1 MTDSSTASVALAAF
15 SAAAAAVETVWQGAL
30 TRPSSHPEADVR
42 AMSDDGL
49 VRVIEA
55 IAGLSRVAEALQVR
69 LAAELDDRCSG
80 IAGDDLAKARGC
92 TTPERLI
99 AQLTAGRYVDA
110 VRLVAVGRATA
121 SRSSFTAEPLPPKR
135 PALAR
140 ALHDGVVGI
149 DAADVIRRFLDRVE
163 VRADLEELA
172 ASEAFLVERAPAVG
186 VDGLGLLVKR
196 LEARLDPDGVKPRED
211 ELRARRGLR
220 IWQDQAGMVNVRG
233 AFDPVNGALVK
244 SAIDAL
250 VSAELHRARDATR
263 GGHAARPTATGSE
276 GDRVTAETRTIAQ
289 LNADALTDLARH
301 TLGCTEVPTLR
312 AVTVVVRADAEALAA
327 GRGAASIDGIEQP
340 VSLETVRELISSAG
354 ISPMLIGRGEL
365 PLKLGRSARLFTP
378 AQKLALA
385 ERDGG
390 CAWPECMRP
399 PSHTE
404 AHHIA
409 WWNRDEGP
417 TDLDNGILLCSH
429 HHHRVHDDGWTI
441 RIRDGHSWFT
451 PPAHLDPQQRPRPGN
466 RAMVPAFSHR
476 RSRRASAVA

>member
-1 MTDSSTASVALAAF
+1 MPDSQIPTAALALLDAA
-15 SAAAAAVETVWQGAL
+15 SAAAVAAWGGAL
-30 TRPSSHPEADVR
+30 MRPSSVPERDVR

-55 IAGLSRVAEALQVR
+55 VAALSRVAGSLQTR

-80 IAGDDLAKARGC
+80 ITGDDLAKTRGC

-99 AQLTAGRYVDA
+99 AQLTTGRYVDA
-110 VRLVAVGRATA
+110 ARFVAVGRATA

-140 ALHDGVVGI
+140 ALHDGVLGI
-149 DAADVIRRFLDRVE
+149 DAAEVIRRFLDRVE
-163 VRADLEELA
+163 LRADPEELA
-172 ASEAFLVERAPAVG
+172 ASEAFLVERAPVVG

-220 IWQDQAGMVNVRG
+220 IWQDRAGMVNVRG
-233 AFDPVNGALVK
+233 AFDPVNGAVVTA
-244 SAIDAL
+244 AIDAL
-250 VSAELHRARDATR
+250 VGTELHRARDAR
-263 GGHAARPTATGSE
+263 ARDARAPRPSE
-276 GDRVTAETRTIAQ
+276 TEDDQATAETRTIAQ

-301 TLGCTEVPTLR
+301 ALGCAEVPTLR
-312 AVTVVVRADAEALAA
+312 SVTVVVRADAEALAA
-327 GRGAASIDGIEQP
+327 GQGAASIDGIEQP
-340 VSLETVRELISSAG
+340 VSLETVRELITTAG
-354 ISPMLIGRGEL
+354 VSPMLVGRGEH
-365 PLKLGRSARLFTP
+365 PLRLGHSARLFTP
-378 AQKLALA
+378 AQKVALA

-390 CAWPECMRP
+390 CAWPGCHRP

-404 AHHIA
+404 AHHIR
-409 WWNRDEGP
+409 WWGRDTGA

-441 RIRDGHSWFT
+441 RLHDGHSWFT
-451 PPAHLDPQQRPRPGN
+451 PPAHLDPEQRPRPGN
-466 RAMVPAFSHR
+466 RAMPPTLNHY
-476 RSRRASAVA
+476 RSMRASAVA

>member
-1 MTDSSTASVALAAF
+1 MTNSSTAPAALAAF
-15 SAAAAAVETVWQGAL
+15 SAAASAVEAVWQGAL
-30 TRPSSHPEADVR
+30 TRASSQPEGDVR

-49 VRVIEA
+49 VRVAEA
-55 IAGLSRVAEALQVR
+55 IAGLSRLAEALQARV
-69 LAAELDDRCSG
+69 AAELDDRCSG
-80 IAGDDLAKARGC
+80 IAGDDLAKARGF

-99 AQLTAGRYVDA
+99 AHLTAGRYVEA
-110 VRLVAVGRATA
+110 ARLVAVGRATA
-121 SRSSFTAEPLPPKR
+121 TRSSFTAEMLPPKR
-135 PALAR
+135 PSLAR

-149 DAADVIRRFLDRVE
+149 EAADVIRRFLDRAD
-163 VRADLEELA
+163 VRADPEELA
-172 ASEAFLVERAPAVG
+172 ASEAFLVERAPVVG

-220 IWQDQAGMVNVRG
+220 IWQDRAGMVNVRG
-233 AFDPVNGALVK
+233 AFDPVSGALVK

-250 VSAELHRARDATR
+250 VSAELHRARDAR
-263 GGHAARPTATGSE
+263 APRPAETE
-276 GDRVTAETRTIAQ
+276 GDQATSETRTVAQ

-301 TLGCTEVPTLR
+301 ALGCSNVPTLR
-312 AVTVVVRADAEALAA
+312 SVTVVVRADAEALAA

-378 AQKLALA
+378 AQEVALA

-390 CAWPECMRP
+390 CAWPGCMRP

-409 WWNRDEGP
+409 WWNRDSGP

-429 HHHRVHDDGWTI
+429 HHHRVHDDGWII
-441 RIRDGHSWFT
+441 RVRDGRSWFV
-451 PPAHLDPQQRPRPGN
+451 PPAHLDPEQRPRLGN
-466 RAMVPAFSHR
+466 RAVVPVFSR
-476 RSRRASAVA
+476 RRPMRASAVA